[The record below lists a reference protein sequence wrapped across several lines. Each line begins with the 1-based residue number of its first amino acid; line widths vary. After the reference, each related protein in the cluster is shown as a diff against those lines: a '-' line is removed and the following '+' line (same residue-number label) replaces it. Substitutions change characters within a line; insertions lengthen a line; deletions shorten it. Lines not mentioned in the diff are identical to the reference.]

1 MGHSLKGQQDLSV
14 GAPQGWGKQR
24 FYSGECTQDL
34 TCTGILQ
41 RTIPQQEPRLHIPRG
56 LRSTMT
62 HHEGKDTGGG
72 SSGETDLN
80 ELSWRSTFW
89 HQDLAPPNNLQ
100 TPVLESLRPNNNQD
114 GSTAYYRK

>member
-1 MGHSLKGQQDLSV
+1 
-14 GAPQGWGKQR
+14 
-24 FYSGECTQDL
+24 
-34 TCTGILQ
+34 
-41 RTIPQQEPRLHIPRG
+41 
-56 LRSTMT
+56 MT
-62 HHEGKDTGGG
+62 HHESKDTGGG